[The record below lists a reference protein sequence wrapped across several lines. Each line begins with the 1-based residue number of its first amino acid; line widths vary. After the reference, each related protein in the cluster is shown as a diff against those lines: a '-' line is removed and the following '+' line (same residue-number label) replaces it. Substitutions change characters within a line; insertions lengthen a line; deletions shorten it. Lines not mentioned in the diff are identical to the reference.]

1 MSITKQFLKSKPE
14 CKITL
19 TLPADFA
26 PEAKEISVLGDFNDW
41 DSQANK
47 MKKAKDGSFKTSITL
62 EVGKE
67 YAFRYLIDG
76 VIWENETEADK
87 FAPSGVSYDENSV
100 VVL

>member
-47 MKKAKDGSFKTSITL
+47 MKEAKDGSFKTSITL